1 MSTRKICEDGGMDL
15 LADILRISGLR
26 KRILHRFALTQ
37 PWALRFPCPHSMGFH
52 VVTQGEAY
60 LWTEGSA
67 EPILLRCGDMAMMS
81 RGSHHYLSTHAN
93 EALVAQATDVSL
105 QPPDL
110 LESPRP
116 LATWVSGAYQL
127 WHDPIH
133 PLFQELPAVVIVRA
147 ETMAYADSMP
157 QCLQVLAHELRQSA
171 LGSEAVVAGLLDIL
185 FHLMLRRVLKEHTGR
200 AAQWARATQDPQIG
214 AALQLMHAEPAGE
227 WSLEGLAAAVGLSR
241 SGFAL
246 KFKQTVGETP
256 LHYLTTLRM
265 LQAME
270 QLSQTDETLER
281 IARQVGYQDAFSFSK
296 AFKKAFGLSPRA
308 FRQKDAAEQKLAWR
322 FS

>member
-1 MSTRKICEDGGMDL
+1 MDL

-26 KRILHRFALTQ
+26 KRILHRFALSQ

-52 VVTQGEAY
+52 VVTQGEAF
-60 LWTEGSA
+60 LWTEGAA
-67 EPILLRCGDMAMMS
+67 EPILLRCGDMVLMS
-81 RGSHHYLSTHAN
+81 RGSHHHLSTHAD
-93 EALVAQATDVSL
+93 ASLVAQALDVSL
-105 QPPDL
+105 HPFALPD
-110 LESPRP
+110 SPNP

-133 PLFQELPAVVIVRA
+133 PLFQELPAVVILRA
-147 ETMAYADSMP
+147 ETLAYADAMP
-157 QCLQVLAHELRQSA
+157 QCLQVLAHELRQPA

-185 FHLMLRRVLKEHTGR
+185 FHLMLRRVLAEHTGR
-200 AAQWARATQDPQIG
+200 SSQWAQATQDPQMG
-214 AALQLMHAEPAGE
+214 VALQLMHAEPAHE
-227 WSLEGLAAAVGLSR
+227 WSLESLAAAVGLSR

-246 KFKQTVGETP
+246 KFKQSVGETP

-265 LQAME
+265 LLAM
-270 QLSQTDETLER
+270 QHLSQTDETLER

-296 AFKKAFGLSPRA
+296 AFKKTFGLSPRA

>member
-1 MSTRKICEDGGMDL
+1 MDL

-26 KRILHRFALTQ
+26 KRILHRFALSQ

-60 LWTEGSA
+60 LWTEGSV
-67 EPILLRCGDMAMMS
+67 EPVLLRCGDMALMS
-81 RGSHHYLSTHAN
+81 RGSHHHVSTHADR
-93 EALVAQATDVSL
+93 ALVSQALDVSL
-105 QPPDL
+105 HPSSALPD
-110 LESPRP
+110 SASP

-133 PLFQELPAVVIVRA
+133 PLFQELPAVLILRA
-147 ETMAYADSMP
+147 ETLAYADSMP
-157 QCLQVLAHELRQSA
+157 QCLQVLAHELRQPA
-171 LGSEAVVAGLLDIL
+171 LGSEAVVVSLLDIL
-185 FHLMLRRVLKEHTGR
+185 FHLMLRRVLVGHTGR
-200 AAQWARATQDPQIG
+200 SAQWARATQDPQMG
-214 AALQLMHAEPAGE
+214 AALQLMHAEPARE
-227 WSLEGLAAAVGLSR
+227 WSLESLAAAVGLSR

-246 KFKQTVGETP
+246 KFKQSVGETP
-256 LHYLTTLRM
+256 LQYLTTLRM
-265 LQAME
+265 LLAME

-281 IARQVGYQDAFSFSK
+281 IARQVGYHDAFGFSK